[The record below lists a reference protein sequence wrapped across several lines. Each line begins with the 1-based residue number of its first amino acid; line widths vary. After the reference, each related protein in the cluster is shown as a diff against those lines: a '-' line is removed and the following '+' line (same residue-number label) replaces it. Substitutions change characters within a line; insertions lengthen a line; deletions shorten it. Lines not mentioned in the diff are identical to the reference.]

1 MLSGHIYPLCSL
13 ADYTT
18 VKSGFRKEEDVP
30 KTRSW
35 MERVRSIELKA
46 EGGAHTEDHPRAS
59 VHGFKKKN
67 CRDKISAFELLLGTP
82 FVIV

>member
-1 MLSGHIYPLCSL
+1 
-13 ADYTT
+13 
-18 VKSGFRKEEDVP
+18 
-30 KTRSW
+30 